1 MTKEEL
7 IEDIN
12 SLKIF
17 IVLDIDKEKDFQE
30 TVFIKRR
37 LVDLFN
43 TESPPEVLD
52 VKKFRCK
59 NMFAD
64 MFIVRLK
71 QLL

>member
-1 MTKEEL
+1 MNKKEL

-12 SLKIF
+12 KLEVF
-17 IVLDIDKEKDFQE
+17 IILDKDKGKDFQE
-30 TVFIKRR
+30 TMFIKSC
-37 LVDLFN
+37 LVNLFN
-43 TESPPEVLD
+43 TEFPPKVSD

-71 QLL
+71 IE